1 MHSQTLNK
9 TNSTNSS
16 RYPQY
21 STLYHFSTFLQ
32 HHAITQTQ
40 EGGKKWVPPAPL
52 IEVQKPLSRFN
63 IASSLQIS
71 ERLDQSIIVPFPM
84 ELPPKHLTPHIY
96 SEKRQFLH
104 EFELPSNLTETA
116 PRSSNFQPNPTP
128 VAAAAAPCKLS
139 SAHVVP
145 AHSAAEAAVTTH
157 PTKHSQHP
165 RPPKPQW
172 LFILAVSTRVLE
184 PKIPTTRKTAK
195 HPP

>member
-1 MHSQTLNK
+1 MGVPRTSDRGSKAVIQI
-9 TNSTNSS
+9 
-16 RYPQY
+16 QY
-21 STLYHFSTFLQ
+21 RKFAS
-32 HHAITQTQ
+32 
-40 EGGKKWVPPAPL
+40 
-52 IEVQKPLSRFN
+52 N
-63 IASSLQIS
+63 IG
-71 ERLDQSIIVPFPM
+71 
-84 ELPPKHLTPHIY
+84 T
-96 SEKRQFLH
+96 
-104 EFELPSNLTETA
+104 
-116 PRSSNFQPNPTP
+116 PRSVYHRAISNGTTPKTLDSTYLQRKTSIPARIWASIQPDGNRPRVSNFQPNPTP
-128 VAAAAAPCKLS
+128 VVDAAAPCKLS

>member
-1 MHSQTLNK
+1 MS
-9 TNSTNSS
+9 
-16 RYPQY
+16 
-21 STLYHFSTFLQ
+21 
-32 HHAITQTQ
+32 
-40 EGGKKWVPPAPL
+40 PAPL
-52 IEVQKPLSRFN
+52 IAIQKSLSRFN

-71 ERLDQSIIVPFPM
+71 ERLDQSIIVPIPM
-84 ELPPKHLTPHIY
+84 EMPPKHATPHIY
-96 SEKRQFLH
+96 RGKRQFLH
-104 EFELPSNLTETA
+104 EFELSIQPDGNR
-116 PRSSNFQPNPTP
+116 PQVSNFQPNPTP
-128 VAAAAAPCKLS
+128 VVDAAAPCKLS